1 MSGPCT
7 EISAVISAVF
17 EPQLTLTDCMT
28 VHRPPTQSQNQA
40 LETLVNEIMT
50 QSQAHVAEPDL
61 IRWHEDLRQR
71 LEQLRQH
78 PEQGLGFIEEHVRQ
92 ATLELQRLLVQKA
105 MQEKAST
112 VDEHCP
118 DCQGHLNHK
127 TRNVSRGVEAY
138 CGKVRLFRTHGWCPR
153 CEQWVFPADRA
164 LGLREDSTA
173 SPLVQ
178 EMCAL
183 LVSKMPA
190 EQAEAI
196 SLRVTG
202 RSLSRSTLAREA
214 QRQGDTAIEVRQRLV
229 EAPVYLRPD
238 AKTTTAA
245 AAESSPP
252 PFTLVIQ
259 IDAWNIRE
267 RDHWRETQRMRQ
279 RNEELNRWHWVYTA
293 TCFRLH
299 QRCSKGRSK
308 TKLRAVITERSYVAT
323 RGGIE
328 PLTQQLYYEARA
340 RGLGQAQRVLVI
352 ADGAVWIWN
361 LVQDRFQEAIQR
373 LDLYHA
379 NTYLWAVAN
388 ELHGAGSSEARRWV
402 KPLLKQIRN
411 DQVARVIT
419 QLEDLQPPLKA
430 AAAKATKEAI
440 EYYGN
445 NRQRMKYKQAR
456 KDNEPVGSG
465 AIESTCRQLQ
475 CRMKRCGQF
484 WSTAGDE
491 ALLCLEMF
499 WRNQRWELLFPHA
512 RLTAVANN

>member
-1 MSGPCT
+1 
-7 EISAVISAVF
+7 
-17 EPQLTLTDCMT
+17 MT
-28 VHRPPTQSQNQA
+28 VHLPQSRSQTQA
-40 LETLVNEIMT
+40 LETLVDHILD
-50 QSQAHVAEPDL
+50 QAQDELAQEDL
-61 IRWHEDLRQR
+61 THWREDLRR
-71 LEQLRQH
+71 RFEQLRQH

-105 MQEKAST
+105 MQDKANT
-112 VDEHCP
+112 IDEHCP
-118 DCQGHLNHK
+118 DCEEPLTHM
-127 TRNVSRGVEAY
+127 TRRVGRSVDAY

-153 CEQWVFPADRA
+153 CEQWVFPADRV

-196 SLRVTG
+196 ALRVTG
-202 RSLSRSTLAREA
+202 RALSRSSLAREA
-214 QRQGDTAIEVRQRLV
+214 QRQGDHAIKVRERLV
-229 EAPVYLRPD
+229 QAPVHLAPTFSPKP
-238 AKTTTAA
+238 AV
-245 AAESSPP
+245 AAEQSPP
-252 PFTLVIQ
+252 PFTLVLQ

-267 RDHWRETQRMRQ
+267 RDHWGQTQAMRR
-279 RNEELNRWHWVYTA
+279 RNEELQRWHWVYTA

-299 QRCSKGRSK
+299 QRCRKGRSK

-323 RGGIE
+323 RGGLE
-328 PLTQQLYYEARA
+328 PLMKQLYYEARA
-340 RGLGQAQRVLVI
+340 RGLGQAQQVLVL

-361 LVQDRFQEAIQR
+361 LVADRFKDAVQR

-379 NTYLWAVAN
+379 NAYLWAVAN
-388 ELHGAGSSEARRWV
+388 ELHGAGTPAARRWV
-402 KPLLKQIRN
+402 KPLLRQIRN
-411 DQVARVIT
+411 DQVTKVIT
-419 QLEDLQPPLKA
+419 QLEELKPRLSGA
-430 AAAKATKEAI
+430 AAIKVADDAL

-445 NRQRMKYKQAR
+445 NQQRMKYKEAR
-456 KDNEPVGSG
+456 KRNEPVGSG

-484 WSTAGDE
+484 WSTPGDE

-499 WRNQRWELLFPHA
+499 WRNHRWELLFPHA
-512 RLTAVANN
+512 QLTAVSNN